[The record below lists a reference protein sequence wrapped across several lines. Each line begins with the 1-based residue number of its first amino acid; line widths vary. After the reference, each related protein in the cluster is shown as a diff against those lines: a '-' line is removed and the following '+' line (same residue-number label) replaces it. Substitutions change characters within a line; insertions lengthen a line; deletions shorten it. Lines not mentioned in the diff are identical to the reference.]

1 MSVSNIILKTLRDG
15 TISNILSNVPYA
27 GNFYS
32 AWNSAIT
39 DSKLE
44 ELAIKIEKADIKI
57 EDIKEFIQQ
66 NEQGWFMFKKVV
78 EESVN
83 STNKKISLFVEVLKG
98 AIQRNNDFDTEYHK
112 VMIETLARMTE
123 TEITFLAFIFK
134 YFEEID
140 DSQRYDKKLDN
151 HLMITVIEN
160 SDNEVKKAIAE
171 GKIWFEKYIE
181 ENMGK
186 EIHSN
191 IQFIISRL
199 INHGLLEETGSWAG
213 IKHTSILAE
222 LLYKYIRKST
232 EQMQSIPE

>member
-123 TEITFLAFIFK
+123 TEITFLACIFK

-171 GKIWFEKYIE
+171 GKIWFEKYIA

-186 EIHSN
+186 EVHSN
-191 IQFIISRL
+191 ILFIISRL
-199 INHGLLEETGSWAG
+199 INHGLLEDTGSWAG
-213 IKHTSILAE
+213 IKHTSVLAE
-222 LLYKYIRKST
+222 LLYSYIKNEYAKS
-232 EQMQSIPE
+232 

>member
-1 MSVSNIILKTLRDG
+1 MANNNLDFSVLTQALIDG
-15 TISNILSNVPYA
+15 TVGNIPVVGSY
-27 GNFYS
+27 YS
-32 AWNSAIT
+32 ACSGAFTNK
-39 DSKLE
+39 KLN

-57 EDIKEFIQQ
+57 EDIEKFIQQ
-66 NEQGWFMFKKVV
+66 NEQGWLMFKKVV

-83 STNKKISLFVEVLKG
+83 STNKKISAFVEVLKG
-98 AIQRNNDFDTEYHK
+98 AIQRNNTFDTEYHK